1 MGRPK
6 QFDPDVALDRAMHTF
21 WAKGYAAT
29 TPQDLVDELGIGKG
43 SLYNAFGGKHDLFL
57 SALRRYAEGAA
68 RQFAELMAA
77 PGPVRE
83 RVRRIFDATI
93 DPSLLPHAAG
103 DGCLAVNTA
112 AELASTDEESA
123 RIVRDMFAHTERELA
138 AVLAQG
144 RRDGEIAADRD
155 PKALAA
161 LMFTTLVGLRVLMKT
176 TTDPASL
183 RPVVDAAIAAL

>member
-21 WAKGYAAT
+21 WSKGYAAT

-43 SLYNAFGGKHDLFL
+43 SLYNTFGGKHDLFL
-57 SALRRYAEGAA
+57 AALRRYAEGAA
-68 RQFAELMAA
+68 RQFTELMAE

-83 RVRRIFDATI
+83 RVRRILDATV
-93 DPSLLPHAAG
+93 DPSPPQAAG

-112 AELASTDEESA
+112 AELARSDEESA
-123 RIVRDMFAHTERELA
+123 RIVRTMFARTESALA
-138 AVLAQG
+138 AVLEQG

-161 LMFTTLVGLRVLMKT
+161 HLFATLVGLRVLMKT
-176 TTDPASL
+176 TTDPATL